1 MQPILRELKN
11 LEDGICFKI
20 GFEVIKVLRF
30 FLITGVFDKPARA
43 SFLNIISSN
52 GYFGCLKCLQPGE
65 TINHVHVYKFKRNN
79 PSGPLRNKETYDSDC
94 QTSSNGIKGK
104 IGLSDLRY
112 FSPLYSTNI
121 DYMHSVL
128 EGVVKR
134 FFKYWFDV
142 PWSHSLKSFTLEI
155 DKRLMRIKPP
165 SFVPITPRSIEQRN
179 KWRANEY
186 LDFLLYYC
194 LPVFHG
200 IMEPTYWTNLMKL
213 VVSMEV
219 LLDRKIKRN
228 DLLVVRKILISF
240 VKEAE
245 EIYPPEIMVSGMHEL
260 LHLVDC
266 TIEFGPL
273 NCVNSFQFEELNRKI
288 LSLIH
293 GKDLMGDEFMNLFSI
308 LQALVFFSFKNTN
321 KVLIEYFEKHNI
333 IKSSNTKRLTTRN
346 ENLKPLG
353 KTTIPSV
360 REKNFILSYYDETN
374 IDSFKL
380 CYKFSFK
387 GILYTSLSSDTKRCD
402 YCIKTRD
409 NNFYGLIEYF
419 LYNESKVYVVCKKLV
434 KLLAPFF
441 DPENSEVKSKSI
453 LCNLTERQF
462 VTTIDKLVK
471 VFFIKVSDNNN
482 NAYISSFSI
491 SHLFM

>member
-1 MQPILRELKN
+1 
-11 LEDGICFKI
+11 
-20 GFEVIKVLRF
+20 
-30 FLITGVFDKPARA
+30 
-43 SFLNIISSN
+43 
-52 GYFGCLKCLQPGE
+52 
-65 TINHVHVYKFKRNN
+65 
-79 PSGPLRNKETYDSDC
+79 
-94 QTSSNGIKGK
+94 
-104 IGLSDLRY
+104 
-112 FSPLYSTNI
+112 
-121 DYMHSVL
+121 
-128 EGVVKR
+128 
-134 FFKYWFDV
+134 
-142 PWSHSLKSFTLEI
+142 
-155 DKRLMRIKPP
+155 
-165 SFVPITPRSIEQRN
+165 
-179 KWRANEY
+179 
-186 LDFLLYYC
+186 
-194 LPVFHG
+194 
-200 IMEPTYWTNLMKL
+200 
-213 VVSMEV
+213 
-219 LLDRKIKRN
+219 
-228 DLLVVRKILISF
+228 
-240 VKEAE
+240 
-245 EIYPPEIMVSGMHEL
+245 
-260 LHLVDC
+260 
-266 TIEFGPL
+266 
-273 NCVNSFQFEELNRKI
+273 
-288 LSLIH
+288 
-293 GKDLMGDEFMNLFSI
+293 
-308 LQALVFFSFKNTN
+308 
-321 KVLIEYFEKHNI
+321 
-333 IKSSNTKRLTTRN
+333 
-346 ENLKPLG
+346 LKPLG